1 MPGEIMKTILN
12 ESLDPRYNLAL
23 EEYVLK
29 YLKTNE
35 DFIFLWQNANSVIIG
50 RNQNTIEEVNAQYV
64 NEHKVSVVRRITGGG
79 AVYHDLGNLNF
90 SFITNT
96 TIDNVNNY
104 RKFTDPV
111 IKALNDLGVP
121 AVFGGR
127 NDILV
132 DGMKIS
138 GNAQAFYLNR
148 FLHHGTILMDAD
160 LTMLGKI
167 LVPKPDKIESKG
179 IKSVRA
185 RVTNIKPYLKTPVSI
200 KEFKDRL
207 LQSLLN
213 TQDIQPYVYQLTK
226 EDEKRIQQLMET
238 KFSTWSWNYGES
250 PQFSIEKYGRYEG
263 GGVSLRFNIEEGNV
277 KQVKIF
283 GDFLGTQDI
292 IGLEKLLLNL
302 PFTREAFQ
310 HRLKDV
316 NLDDYFLKITLDNLL
331 ACCFN

>member
-1 MPGEIMKTILN
+1 MKTILN
-12 ESLDPRYNLAL
+12 DSLDPRFNLAL

-29 YLKTNE
+29 YLPTNE

-64 NEHKVSVVRRITGGG
+64 TEHQVNVVRRITGGG

-96 TIDNVNNY
+96 TKDNVNNY

-111 IKALNDLGVP
+111 IQALQSYGVP

-138 GNAQAFYLNR
+138 GNAQAFHQHR
-148 FLHHGTILMDAD
+148 FLHHGTILFNAD

-167 LVPKPDKIESKG
+167 LNPKPDKIESKG

-185 RVTNIKPYLKTPVSI
+185 RVTNIMPYFKTVPTMLD
-200 KEFKDRL
+200 FKQRL
-207 LQSLLN
+207 LKQLLN
-213 TQDIQPYVYQLTK
+213 TEDITPFVYPLTK
-226 EDEKRIQQLMET
+226 TDLAKIDELVKT
-238 KFSTWSWNYGES
+238 KFSTWAWNYGES
-250 PQFSIEKYGRYEG
+250 PAFSVEKYGRYEG
-263 GGVSLRFNIEEGNV
+263 GGVTFRLQIDNGQIKGA
-277 KQVKIF
+277 KIF
-283 GDFLGTQDI
+283 GDFLGTKDI
-292 IGLEKLLLNL
+292 RDIELLLTGI
-302 PFTREAFQ
+302 PFEKQTVQGKLET
-310 HRLKDV
+310 V
-316 NLDDYFLKITLDNLL
+316 PLDAYFLNISLTNILDCLF
-331 ACCFN
+331 A